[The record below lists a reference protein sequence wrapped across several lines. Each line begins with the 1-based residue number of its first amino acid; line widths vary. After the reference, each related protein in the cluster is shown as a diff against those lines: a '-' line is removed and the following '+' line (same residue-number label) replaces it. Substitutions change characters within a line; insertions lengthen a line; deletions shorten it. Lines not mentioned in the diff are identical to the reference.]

1 MTLSS
6 PQDHMSSCDAAY
18 IGAPRVCLL
27 WLILEVLW
35 KFREI
40 PCWQSLRDLFIAVGS
55 ICDMFPLWVVTE
67 GSFIVFCLSYH
78 VMCYT
83 LSHVTLWHVSHF
95 VTCDLVTCVT
105 LADQSH
111 KCHIPVTSHV
121 TLCHDVTWLVTPC
134 DPEYAENRAAPAGV
148 ELCTLWAWYSVRKHI
163 HQLRYTSQL
172 GQKATILSSAWYSSC
187 CYISCIGYFYDNKD
201 YHSISSYKN
210 H

>member
-55 ICDMFPLWVVTE
+55 ICDIFPLWVVTE

-83 LSHVTLWHVSHF
+83 LSHVTLWHVSHLQISHTS
-95 VTCDLVTCVT
+95 VTSLSRHMSRCVT
-105 LADQSH
+105 TSH
-111 KCHIPVTSHV
+111 DWSLPVTQNTQKTV
-121 TLCHDVTWLVTPC
+121 LLQL
-134 DPEYAENRAAPAGV
+134 
-148 ELCTLWAWYSVRKHI
+148 ELNFVLFELDILWE
-163 HQLRYTSQL
+163 
-172 GQKATILSSAWYSSC
+172 
-187 CYISCIGYFYDNKD
+187 
-201 YHSISSYKN
+201 SISTNSDTLVNWAKRPQYQAQLDTQVGAI
-210 H
+210 